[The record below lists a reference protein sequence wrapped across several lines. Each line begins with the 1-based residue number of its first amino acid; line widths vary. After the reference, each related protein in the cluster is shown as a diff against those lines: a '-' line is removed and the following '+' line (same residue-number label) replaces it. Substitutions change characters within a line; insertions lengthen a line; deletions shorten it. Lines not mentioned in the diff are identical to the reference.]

1 MQLEKCL
8 PLSSAYQCIVA
19 NVVWKMAEEEK
30 FERNKRRPWKK
41 KKRKQ
46 H

>member
-8 PLSSAYQCIVA
+8 PLSSAYHCIVA
-19 NVVWKMAEEEK
+19 NVERKMAEEEK

-41 KKRKQ
+41 KKKQ